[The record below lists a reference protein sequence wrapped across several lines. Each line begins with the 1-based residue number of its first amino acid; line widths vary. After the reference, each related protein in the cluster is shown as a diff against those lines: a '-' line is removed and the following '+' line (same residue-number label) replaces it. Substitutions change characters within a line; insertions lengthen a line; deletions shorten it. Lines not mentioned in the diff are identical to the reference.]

1 MSAVCFSAVSEHSI
15 KRAQELVSDRL
26 QEIAHHRATAG
37 LQEHHDGHSRHQ
49 LQAAK
54 PPSLATGQ
62 RQPDFIVSCIATG
75 LPIAAQIGR
84 DIRHDH
90 SCGFAK
96 SGRHVGGPRRQAN
109 RSPPRT
115 DAERHCIRGRC
126 PGNGQRGSAGCRRC
140 MREMLHRFIRSQ
152 CARHG
157 CRRVGACYRMAQQRL
172 VHLLLASPTAQAT
185 IRSCKLNALAARAV
199 WWLDLS
205 NPSDWN
211 HRINQRR

>member
-15 KRAQELVSDRL
+15 KRAHVLVSDRL

-140 MREMLHRFIRSQ
+140 MREITIHSKPVRPTRLQARGRVLPNGSAATRTPPFGEPHSSSHNSILQIERLGSASRVVARFKQSF
-152 CARHG
+152 
-157 CRRVGACYRMAQQRL
+157 RL
-172 VHLLLASPTAQAT
+172 EPPH
-185 IRSCKLNALAARAV
+185 
-199 WWLDLS
+199 
-205 NPSDWN
+205 
-211 HRINQRR
+211 

>member
-140 MREMLHRFIRSQ
+140 MREMLHDSFEASAPDTAAGAW
-152 CARHG
+152 AR
-157 CRRVGACYRMAQQRL
+157 
-172 VHLLLASPTAQAT
+172 AT
-185 IRSCKLNALAARAV
+185 EWLSSDSYTSFWRARSCKLNALAARAV